1 MSRKKRGAAR
11 RILTKVPS
19 SGLQHHHSSEEEIQN
34 ENLSAEARQGDIMSQ
49 DIILAVI
56 RQNWNITEMVDM
68 IAPKTWTKGLG
79 AIDVTWE
86 LETLQAFRDLSLV
99 SKGKEA
105 DVKEKLTKRWDDR
118 SHNHNGFKQAVGNT
132 WHIKQRN
139 LREDLKWLREKFQR
153 EAATETE
160 EDVQSQNDLSE
171 ANLSE
176 VDQLE
181 ARQSEEQREAATGEQ
196 NETTV
201 IGKTRARTRD
211 LLGMPSSE
219 QRVSRRQLDQSTE
232 ETRDVQTVPQ
242 SVHGDER
249 MDVDDQE
256 DQTPLQEA
264 QQPSPSQLRTTQ
276 GSHAAPPI
284 SNPESDQPLILS
296 RSDVSNRFQLE
307 WAVGKRRE
315 LEAELEVMQQ
325 RRDTK
330 YLERGASALDIAQ
343 AELAVTEAQKRLSQ
357 ARTKILEL
365 QDYS

>member
-19 SGLQHHHSSEEEIQN
+19 SGLQHHHSSEEEIHP
-34 ENLSAEARQGDIMSQ
+34 SAEARQGDIMSQ

-105 DVKEKLTKRWDDR
+105 DVKEKLRKRWDDR

-153 EAATETE
+153 EAATEIE
-160 EDVQSQNDLSE
+160 EDVQIQNDLSE
-171 ANLSE
+171 ENLSE
-176 VDQLE
+176 VDQPE
-181 ARQSEEQREAATGEQ
+181 ARQSEEQREAATGER

-201 IGKTRARTRD
+201 IGKTRPRTRD
-211 LLGMPSSE
+211 LLSMPSSE
-219 QRVSRRQLDQSTE
+219 QRVSRLDQSTA

-249 MDVDDQE
+249 MDVDDHE

-276 GSHAAPPI
+276 GSHVAPPI
-284 SNPESDQPLILS
+284 SNPESDRPLTLS
-296 RSDVSNRFQLE
+296 RSNVSNQFQLE